1 MTPVYSPI
9 GSAPACPRSYAAEV
23 ASLETPLRVG
33 TSCHLQLL
41 HVLAIGVPRKRR
53 SSSGFLKTRRT
64 RLPRSGL
71 VQRTKCGAPHLV
83 RENRPLRSTWRGLET
98 WQGRDAVTLATRKSE
113 STGNTNFDLNRRASL
128 RPYLREAGGEIP
140 PAYSLRRLQRTAS
153 SPFAQ
158 FL

>member
-53 SSSGFLKTRRT
+53 SSSEFLKTRRT

-71 VQRTKCGAPHLV
+71 VHKALNVLRNIYRPCLAPPGSACACCQYP
-83 RENRPLRSTWRGLET
+83 RP
-98 WQGRDAVTLATRKSE
+98 
-113 STGNTNFDLNRRASL
+113 
-128 RPYLREAGGEIP
+128 
-140 PAYSLRRLQRTAS
+140 
-153 SPFAQ
+153 
-158 FL
+158 

>member
-71 VQRTKCGAPHLV
+71 VQTGECGVGIYVASDSV
-83 RENRPLRSTWRGLET
+83 
-98 WQGRDAVTLATRKSE
+98 DA
-113 STGNTNFDLNRRASL
+113 FRRHEPGFERHITS
-128 RPYLREAGGEIP
+128 
-140 PAYSLRRLQRTAS
+140 RL
-153 SPFAQ
+153 
-158 FL
+158 

>member
-71 VQRTKCGAPHLV
+71 VQRRL
-83 RENRPLRSTWRGLET
+83 
-98 WQGRDAVTLATRKSE
+98 
-113 STGNTNFDLNRRASL
+113 RRAL
-128 RPYLREAGGEIP
+128 RKRRGFDGLAMMVQEVIKKDPYSGHM
-140 PAYSLRRLQRTAS
+140 
-153 SPFAQ
+153 FA
-158 FL
+158 

>member
-1 MTPVYSPI
+1 MTPVYSPR

-71 VQRTKCGAPHLV
+71 VQCL
-83 RENRPLRSTWRGLET
+83 LC
-98 WQGRDAVTLATRKSE
+98 
-113 STGNTNFDLNRRASL
+113 
-128 RPYLREAGGEIP
+128 
-140 PAYSLRRLQRTAS
+140 LQRHRRHS
-153 SPFAQ
+153 FATHLLERKVDITSCAAGVSAQ
-158 FL
+158 LEKQR

>member
-41 HVLAIGVPRKRR
+41 HVLAIGVPRKRT

-71 VQRTKCGAPHLV
+71 VLCLLCAQRHNRHTCATHLLRGGVDINTIRGWLGHVSVDTTNIYAELDLDAKAKALAKCAVDEQNKPIRRWRDQPDLL
-83 RENRPLRSTWRGLET
+83 EFLRAL
-98 WQGRDAVTLATRKSE
+98 
-113 STGNTNFDLNRRASL
+113 
-128 RPYLREAGGEIP
+128 
-140 PAYSLRRLQRTAS
+140 
-153 SPFAQ
+153 
-158 FL
+158 

>member
-71 VQRTKCGAPHLV
+71 VQCL
-83 RENRPLRSTWRGLET
+83 LC
-98 WQGRDAVTLATRKSE
+98 
-113 STGNTNFDLNRRASL
+113 
-128 RPYLREAGGEIP
+128 
-140 PAYSLRRLQRTAS
+140 LQRHRRHSCALMMLQATGDVRRVALWLGH
-153 SPFAQ
+153 AD
-158 FL
+158 

>member
-71 VQRTKCGAPHLV
+71 VQYLTCRRPDYADVRIMPTSRWMPHSGGGARCDEV
-83 RENRPLRSTWRGLET
+83 G
-98 WQGRDAVTLATRKSE
+98 
-113 STGNTNFDLNRRASL
+113 
-128 RPYLREAGGEIP
+128 II
-140 PAYSLRRLQRTAS
+140 
-153 SPFAQ
+153 
-158 FL
+158 